1 MKHLIKFLI
10 LLLALPAFAQN
21 TGPVVKDKAFFEAI
35 KYTWTDD
42 NEVTHESNLAQVAT
56 DPNQIIAMIR
66 EVYTNKA
73 IPGNYKRGYAANG
86 NFPDNTINVNVG
98 TSGTNNTPVPKNEY
112 SNVGYPAIGTIKRE
126 GNNYVL
132 NQDFGWNILPNHDGE
147 HQIIV
152 KQINQT
158 TRNKENIGTY
168 AYFDQTEYKPNEEG
182 LTMLLVEV
190 VDGFEKGVDCSTSL
204 YGIADY
210 DELKS
215 IIRKMVKSVRV
226 VTEAKRMD
234 KGDEKGTLFKID
246 CDKMNKF
253 FLMAKGQLRLIQ
265 NSRVCNYGNATFSE
279 AQFCPYP
286 FYFKGSYI
294 GGTNGSIDV
303 FTDYN
308 CLGPFYHMFEQFS
321 PVNLFSSTTID
332 DLYQE
337 LINMT
342 SFPVEHDCV
351 SVPIA
356 GTQTTTING
365 QTVKLGHEFMM
376 YGWDSGAEDCQDVRD
391 LMFFVPDKRMV
402 KWEENGKKRDDMSYR
417 FFTNYNPAHQPTMGL
432 YIIRQDDITVTTNAD
447 DHYTLQLNWRTN
459 LDNFLP
465 SEDQEFE
472 LWQVVLD
479 KDGNE
484 VYEPV
489 YYRNENGEYT
499 DAAGTTVVGENN
511 KVRIVLQMEAGVV
524 KNYPYV
530 YVETKPYS
538 QQVTYVIRGRD
549 AADADGNHFLSL
561 QESNR
566 MSFIIPGTDPNEMVL
581 LEDATHYSRFNPQ
594 TVTNCYS
601 NKLVMKSHN
610 NGMKESKIDGDTR
623 MYVTR
628 QPQGGDAVTVATI
641 AFDKDN
647 RQYTVTMAEQSAQ
660 DAFPKAKDNSGYA
673 GYHANEGTESWTK
686 TYTVDANGYISL
698 GDNLVIFDNFVV
710 PVADNNHPI
719 SYTYK
724 VETNYKGNNVMYLAQ
739 PTDYTNGEEVWYA
752 HVWKDGVGS
761 AWVKGV
767 KDVNR
772 LKFYYDSEFDKILF
786 ARVDKN
792 ASNPGDEGTV
802 WNQTQNLDV
811 HNGGTYAITSW
822 HGDNNNMGVS
832 YTAPEE
838 ALADATAHSNSFRV
852 PVYKT
857 GSSINGD
864 YTKAQVDGDGGNVPS
879 LEVENVVKF
888 GVDVQYSSKTDILRY
903 DAYRWSGTLESQE
916 QGRFIVNHVAAGD
929 VEQDVAPHGLASNQ
943 DGSYTVSMNGV
954 NTSTVSVSPGETKKV
969 YFEDG
974 VPYAADASADFYD
987 YAPIVETFTSGKN
1000 TAGNNRTDYNT
1011 YGGPM
1016 QTAYV
1021 GKFVAN
1027 VVTCERSQ
1035 YTWPQENP
1043 QYAYYN
1049 VYLQFDDAAVPSD
1062 EFELYKVR
1070 VWRQAPTSM
1079 LGELLPAYQY
1089 RLGEPVGDNSS
1100 FLMEEITYGPD
1111 AACHI
1116 GTSTADLGVIDYTF
1130 GEKIVHEQNPT
1141 VFKGTFGAR
1150 IAEQVDGGVIPLTF
1164 IVRSYFTKKNNLPAQ
1179 GTTHTTGL
1187 KADEGEGDGK
1197 YYVYEHKF
1205 TYPMK
1210 DVPISTG
1217 IIGVEFVR
1225 EVVGVRYYDLMGKV
1239 VSSPRG
1245 GVFIQETT
1253 YSDGTRSTVK
1263 VLR

>member
-1 MKHLIKFLI
+1 
-10 LLLALPAFAQN
+10 
-21 TGPVVKDKAFFEAI
+21 
-35 KYTWTDD
+35 
-42 NEVTHESNLAQVAT
+42 
-56 DPNQIIAMIR
+56 
-66 EVYTNKA
+66 
-73 IPGNYKRGYAANG
+73 
-86 NFPDNTINVNVG
+86 
-98 TSGTNNTPVPKNEY
+98 
-112 SNVGYPAIGTIKRE
+112 
-126 GNNYVL
+126 
-132 NQDFGWNILPNHDGE
+132 
-147 HQIIV
+147 
-152 KQINQT
+152 
-158 TRNKENIGTY
+158 
-168 AYFDQTEYKPNEEG
+168 
-182 LTMLLVEV
+182 
-190 VDGFEKGVDCSTSL
+190 
-204 YGIADY
+204 
-210 DELKS
+210 
-215 IIRKMVKSVRV
+215 MVKSVRV

-253 FLMAKGQLRLIQ
+253 FLMAKGQLRLTQ
-265 NSRVCNYGNATFSE
+265 NSRVCNYDYANFSE

-286 FYFKGSYI
+286 FYFKGTYI
-294 GGTNGSIDV
+294 GGTKGSIDV
-303 FTDYN
+303 FTDNN

-342 SFPVEHDCV
+342 SFPVEHDCA
-351 SVPIA
+351 SVPLA
-356 GTQTTTING
+356 GKNTTTIDG
-365 QTVKLGHEFMM
+365 QVIELGHEFMM

-402 KWEENGKKRDDMSYR
+402 KWEENGNKRDDQSYR

-479 KDGNE
+479 EDGNE
-484 VYEPV
+484 VYKPV

-511 KVRIVLQMEAGVV
+511 KVPIVLQMEAGVV
-524 KNYPYV
+524 KKYPYV

-660 DAFPKAKDNSGYA
+660 EAFPKAKDNSGYA
-673 GYHANEGTESWTK
+673 GYHANEDTESWTK
-686 TYTVDANGYISL
+686 AYTVDDNGYISL

-724 VETNYKGNNVMYLAQ
+724 VETNYVSPSVTLNTIVGE
-739 PTDYTNGEEVWYA
+739 TDYTNGAVWYA
-752 HVWKDGVGS
+752 WTWTPGGEEK
-761 AWVKGV
+761 WVKGRST
-767 KDVNR
+767 NQPGQY
-772 LKFYYDSEFDKILF
+772 KFYN
-786 ARVDKN
+786 V
-792 ASNPGDEGTV
+792 
-802 WNQTQNLDV
+802 
-811 HNGGTYAITSW
+811 GTYMIIVRMNPNANIVPSW
-822 HGDNNNMGVS
+822 GAEWDRTGDLQIQGNAFTLTGWLDGNWSNIS
-832 YTAPEE
+832 DDE
-838 ALADATAHSNSFRV
+838 TAHSNSFRV

-916 QGRFIVNHVAAGD
+916 YGRFIVNHVAAGD

-969 YFEDG
+969 YFEDD
-974 VPYAADASADFYD
+974 VPYAADASADIYD

-1011 YGGPM
+1011 YGGPL

-1049 VYLQFDDAAVPSD
+1049 VYLQFNDAAVPSD

-1100 FLMEEITYGPD
+1100 FLMEEITYGTD

-1116 GTSTADLGVIDYTF
+1116 GTSTADLGVINYTF

>member
-35 KYTWTDD
+35 TYTWTDD

-66 EVYTNKA
+66 VIYTNRD
-73 IPGNYKRGYAANG
+73 IPGNYKRGFDANG
-86 NFPDNTINVNVG
+86 NFPDRTFMS
-98 TSGTNNTPVPKNEY
+98 SGMKDEY
-112 SNVGYPAIGTIKRE
+112 SNVSYPAIGTIKRE
-126 GNNYVL
+126 GSTYRYA
-132 NQDFGWNILPNHDGE
+132 DDYGWGIETEKSLITKTGSSDKRGGFN
-147 HQIIV
+147 
-152 KQINQT
+152 
-158 TRNKENIGTY
+158 GTY
-168 AYFDQTEYKPNEEG
+168 VYFNQSEYKPYEEG
-182 LTMLLVEV
+182 LTMLLVEM
-190 VDGFEKGVDCSTSL
+190 VDNFDRTKYTYSD
-204 YGIADY
+204 
-210 DELKS
+210 LKS
-215 IIRKMVKSVRV
+215 SIKATIKSVRII
-226 VTEAKRMD
+226 TDALRSGEGMKS
-234 KGDEKGTLFKID
+234 GTLFKID

-253 FLMAKGQLRLIQ
+253 FMMAKGQVRLPF
-265 NSRVCNYGNATFSE
+265 NSMRVNGNMRTTAK
-279 AQFCPYP
+279 FCPYSLYFYGSKYDGSDPPQGYSMFDTFTNWNCQEP
-286 FYFKGSYI
+286 FY
-294 GGTNGSIDV
+294 N
-303 FTDYN
+303 
-308 CLGPFYHMFEQFS
+308 MFEQFS
-321 PVNLFSSTTID
+321 PVNTKD
-332 DLYQE
+332 NDQANDVYQQ
-337 LINMT
+337 LINME
-342 SFPVEHDCV
+342 SFPVQHDCA
-351 SVPIA
+351 SVVLL
-356 GTQTTTING
+356 GE
-365 QTVKLGHEFMM
+365 KDKKYGHEFMM
-376 YGWDSGAEDCQDVRD
+376 YGYESSADDCQDVRD
-391 LMFFVPDKRMV
+391 LMFFVPDYRML
-402 KWEENGKKRDDMSYR
+402 KWGGNSSNEPCRDDNVTR
-417 FFTNYNPAHQPTMGL
+417 FFTCYNPDYQPTMGL

-479 KDGNE
+479 EDGNE

-511 KVRIVLQMEAGVV
+511 KVPIVLQMEAGMV
-524 KNYPYV
+524 KEYPYV

-628 QPQGGDAVTVATI
+628 QPQGGDAVTVAIIT
-641 AFDKDN
+641 FDKAN
-647 RQYTVTMAEQSAQ
+647 KRYTVTMAEQSAQ
-660 DAFPKAKDNSGYA
+660 EAFPKAKDNSGYA

-686 TYTVDANGYISL
+686 PYTVDANGYISL
-698 GDNLVIFDNFVV
+698 GDNLEIFDNFVV

-724 VETNYKGNNVMYLAQ
+724 VETNYVSPSVTLNTIVGE
-739 PTDYTNGEEVWYA
+739 TDYTNGAVWYA
-752 HVWKDGVGS
+752 WTWTPGGEEK
-761 AWVKGV
+761 WVKGRST
-767 KDVNR
+767 NQPGQY
-772 LKFYYDSEFDKILF
+772 KFYNVGTYMKIV
-786 ARVDKN
+786 RMNPN
-792 ASNPGDEGTV
+792 ANIVPSWDAA
-802 WNQTQNLDV
+802 WNQTGDLQIQGNAFTLTGWLDG
-811 HNGGTYAITSW
+811 NWSNIS
-822 HGDNNNMGVS
+822 DD
-832 YTAPEE
+832 E
-838 ALADATAHSNSFRV
+838 TAHSNSFRV

-903 DAYRWSGTLESQE
+903 DAYRWSGTQESQE
-916 QGRFIVNHVAAGD
+916 YGRFIVNHVAAGD

-969 YFEDG
+969 YFKDG

-1011 YGGPM
+1011 YGGPL

-1027 VVTCERSQ
+1027 VVKCERSQ

-1100 FLMEEITYGPD
+1100 FLMEEITYGTD

-1116 GTSTADLGVIDYTF
+1116 GTSTDDLGVIDYTF
-1130 GEKIVHEQNPT
+1130 GEKKVHEENPT

-1205 TYPMK
+1205 TYQMK

>member
-35 KYTWTDD
+35 TYTWTDD

-66 EVYTNKA
+66 VIYTNRD
-73 IPGNYKRGYAANG
+73 IPGNYKRGFDANG
-86 NFPDNTINVNVG
+86 NFPDNTILENNNKAEWSNVNYG
-98 TSGTNNTPVPKNEY
+98 
-112 SNVGYPAIGTIKRE
+112 AIGTIRRD
-126 GNNYVL
+126 GNNYVFDDDL
-132 NQDFGWNILPNHDGE
+132 GWGITSNNIL
-147 HQIIV
+147 V
-152 KQINQT
+152 KTINQSSK
-158 TRNKENIGTY
+158 NVGTY
-168 AYFDQTEYKPNEEG
+168 AYLNPTEFKPKEEG
-182 LTMLLVEV
+182 LTLLLVEV
-190 VDGFEKGVDCSTSL
+190 VDDFSKEEYNKQSTHTL
-204 YGIADY
+204 KEAIAAM
-210 DELKS
+210 
-215 IIRKMVKSVRV
+215 IKSVRII
-226 VTEAKRMD
+226 TEAKRMD
-234 KGDEKGTLFKID
+234 KGDEKGTLFKLD

-253 FLMAKGQLRLIQ
+253 YMMAKGQLRMPF
-265 NSRVCNYGNATFSE
+265 NSMTCNPGKKTRPVAN
-279 AQFCPYP
+279 FCPYP
-286 FYFKGSYI
+286 LYFRGTWHGGSEENVDMYFKEKE
-294 GGTNGSIDV
+294 
-303 FTDYN
+303 
-308 CLGPFYHMFEQFS
+308 CMEPFYYMFEQFS
-321 PVNLFSSTTID
+321 PIDLTSSDTPDDLYRALINMQSFPIEHDCESVPLAGNNTTTID
-332 DLYQE
+332 
-337 LINMT
+337 
-342 SFPVEHDCV
+342 
-351 SVPIA
+351 
-356 GTQTTTING
+356 G
-365 QTVKLGHEFMM
+365 QVIKLGHEFMM

-402 KWEENGKKRDDMSYR
+402 KWQKNGKKRDDLTRR

-479 KDGNE
+479 EDGNE

-511 KVRIVLQMEAGVV
+511 KVPIVLQMEAGMV
-524 KNYPYV
+524 KEYPYV

-610 NGMKESKIDGDTR
+610 NGMKESKIDGNTR

-660 DAFPKAKDNSGYA
+660 EVFPKAKDNSGYA
-673 GYHANEGTESWTK
+673 GYHANEGAEIWTK
-686 TYTVDANGYISL
+686 AYTVDANGYISL

-739 PTDYTNGEEVWYA
+739 PTDYTNGDEVWYA

-792 ASNPGDEGTV
+792 ASNPGDAV

-822 HGDNNNMGVS
+822 NGDNGNMGVS

-916 QGRFIVNHVAAGD
+916 YGRFIVNHVAAGD

-1011 YGGPM
+1011 YGGPL

-1100 FLMEEITYGPD
+1100 FLMEEITYGTD

-1116 GTSTADLGVIDYTF
+1116 GTSTDDLGVINYTF
-1130 GEKIVHEQNPT
+1130 GEKIVHEENPT